1 MTMKVLRSTDE
12 KGEKYLARLEAR
24 MGEVFSPQFEDKV
37 RRIVAAVAKRGD
49 KALAAYVR
57 QHDLKGLRMDSLRV
71 QGRVESDEEVG
82 DDFVKAVE
90 LALTNLKAFHEPQ
103 MPKGYTLEQDGGDIG
118 IRIRPIESVGVYV
131 PGGSAVYMSSLLM
144 SVVPAQIAGVPRIA
158 VATPPHAFLSSPQL
172 RYLLDRLDLHE
183 VYLMGGAHAVA
194 ALAYG
199 TDSVTPV
206 DKIVGRGGR
215 WSAVAKKLVY
225 GIVDVDGV
233 AGPSE
238 VVVVADSHAEPE
250 IVAADLLAQAEH
262 DPDAL
267 AVLVTTS
274 RPLAEKVSRRVETR
288 MRSLP
293 KGAAARQAV
302 RGWGAILLVED
313 LAAAVDIVNRIAPEH
328 VELLVQ
334 EPLRLL
340 DAVERAGMVHMG
352 PWTPAVLSDYVL
364 GANHVLPTAGAA
376 RFSSPL
382 GVWDFVHRTAV
393 ARVAAHRFPMLAR
406 AAATLAGEEKLP
418 LHVESLRAGSRGKV

>member
-1 MTMKVLRSTDE
+1 MKVLRSTEE

-24 MGEVFSPQFEDKV
+24 MAEVFSPQLENRVRKV
-37 RRIVAAVAKRGD
+37 VAAVAKGGD
-49 KALAAYVR
+49 KALVAYVR
-57 QHDLKGLRMDSLRV
+57 RHDLKGLPMENLRV
-71 QGRVESDEEVG
+71 QGPMGGSEEIG

-90 LALTNLKAFHEPQ
+90 LALTNLKAYHEPQ
-103 MPKGYTLEQDGGDIG
+103 MPKGYTIEKDGGDLG
-118 IRIRPIESVGVYV
+118 IRVRPIESVGVYV
-131 PGGSAVYMSSLLM
+131 PGGSAVYLSSLLM
-144 SVVPAQIAGVPRIA
+144 AVVPARIAGIPRIA
-158 VATPPHAFLSSPQL
+158 VATPPRAFLSSPQF

-183 VYLMGGAHAVA
+183 VYLMGGAHAIA

-206 DKIVGRGGR
+206 DKIVGPGGR
-215 WSAVAKKLVY
+215 WTAVAKRLVY
-225 GIVDVDGV
+225 GIVDIDCV

-238 VVVVADSHAEPE
+238 VVIVADGHAEPE

-262 DPDAL
+262 DPDSL
-267 AVLVTTS
+267 AVLVTPSKT
-274 RPLAEKVSRRVETR
+274 LAEKVSRRVAGRVRT
-288 MRSLP
+288 LA

-302 RGWGAILLVED
+302 RRWGAILLVPD
-313 LAAAVDIVNRIAPEH
+313 LAAVADVVNRIAPEH

-340 DAVERAGMVHMG
+340 DAVERAGMVYMG
-352 PWTPAVLSDYVL
+352 QWTPAVLGDYVV
-364 GANHVLPTAGAA
+364 GANHVLPKAGAA

-393 ARVAAHRFPMLAR
+393 VRVAAHRYPILAR
-406 AAATLAGEEKLP
+406 AATTLAAEERLP